1 MKRLYQIY
9 FLILLFI
16 SVFLIPACSNEA
28 PIDTTSFDYTA
39 PIERETMIDIMI
51 DIHLAEALA
60 NNTKL
65 KREGVELK
73 AIGQYYEDIFEAHQ
87 IDQEKFTMAFE
98 YYTQRPNDFDLMYEE
113 LIDRMS
119 KMQAEVTAK

>member
-1 MKRLYQIY
+1 MKSIYQLY
-9 FLILLFI
+9 FLVLLLT
-16 SVFLIPACSNEA
+16 SLFLMPACSNEA
-28 PIDTTSFDYTA
+28 PINTADFDYTA
-39 PIERETMIDIMI
+39 PIEREKMIDIMI

-73 AIGQYYEDIFEAHQ
+73 SIGQYYEDIFKVHQ

-98 YYTQRPNDFDLMYEE
+98 YYTQRPNEFDLMYEE
-113 LIDRMS
+113 LIDKMS
-119 KMQAEVTAK
+119 KMQAEVVGK

>member
-1 MKRLYQIY
+1 MKQIYRIY
-9 FLILLFI
+9 FLIMILT
-16 SVFLIPACSNEA
+16 SVFLMPACSNES
-28 PIDTTSFDYTA
+28 PIDTADFDYTA
-39 PIERETMIDIMI
+39 PIEREKMIDIMI

-73 AIGQYYEDIFEAHQ
+73 EIGEYYKDIIKVHQ

-98 YYTQRPNDFDLMYEE
+98 YHTQRPNDFDLMYQE

-119 KMQAEVTAK
+119 KMQAEVIAK

>member
-1 MKRLYQIY
+1 MKKIYRFY
-9 FLILLFI
+9 FLILILTSI
-16 SVFLIPACSNEA
+16 FLMPACSNEA
-28 PIDTTSFDYTA
+28 PINTADFDYTA
-39 PIERETMIDIMI
+39 PIEREKMIDIMI

-73 AIGQYYEDIFEAHQ
+73 EIGEYYKDIFKVYQ

-113 LIDRMS
+113 LIDKMS
-119 KMQAEVTAK
+119 KMQAEIVAK

>member
-1 MKRLYQIY
+1 MKKIYRFY
-9 FLILLFI
+9 FLILILTSI
-16 SVFLIPACSNEA
+16 FLMPACSNEA
-28 PIDTTSFDYTA
+28 PINTADFDYTA
-39 PIERETMIDIMI
+39 PIEREKMIDIMI

-73 AIGQYYEDIFEAHQ
+73 EIGEYYKDIFKVHQ

-113 LIDRMS
+113 LIDKMS
-119 KMQAEVTAK
+119 KMQAEIVAK